1 VSNSLWSHRL
11 QHTSLPCPTLSP
23 RVCSN
28 SCPLS
33 QWCCLTI
40 YSFFGGYFPGGSVV
54 ENLPANVRDT
64 RDVGLTSGLGRY
76 AGRENGNPLRYSSLE
91 NPMDRGAWQATV
103 HGVTKSWKQ
112 LNIHAFFFRFFS
124 HISHCRVLRRVS
136 CTI

>member
-1 VSNSLWSHRL
+1 M
-11 QHTSLPCPTLSP
+11 
-23 RVCSN
+23 
-28 SCPLS
+28 
-33 QWCCLTI
+33 
-40 YSFFGGYFPGGSVV
+40 V

-112 LNIHAFFFRFFS
+112 SLELSS
-124 HISHCRVLRRVS
+124 HVEAGGCAVRASPGRLGSLAEPQRRGTS
-136 CTI
+136 P